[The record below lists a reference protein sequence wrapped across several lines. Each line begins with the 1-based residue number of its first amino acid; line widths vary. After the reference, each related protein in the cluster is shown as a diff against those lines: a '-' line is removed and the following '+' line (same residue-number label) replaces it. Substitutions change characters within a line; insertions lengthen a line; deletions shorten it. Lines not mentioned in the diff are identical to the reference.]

1 MRDMRI
7 VARCRRDQTLRF
19 NVRENKHKPRTGSV
33 SPTRTAFQSWPNC
46 KRLQSLNQPSCQP
59 TNQRRPSL
67 SHFHIEW
74 ISRATPAVNSQWEFA
89 PTRAG
94 LFFRLHIYIFWQS
107 AISPTLCIAP
117 LDLPTNLRDSP
128 VTFRKRSRPEPKV
141 TLDHLSR
148 RKTWRHNHWS

>member
-94 LFFRLHIYIFWQS
+94 LFFRLHIYILAECNLTHIMYSSTRFADQS
-107 AISPTLCIAP
+107 SGFTGDIPKEKPTRTESHP
-117 LDLPTNLRDSP
+117 WSP
-128 VTFRKRSRPEPKV
+128 VSPKDV
-141 TLDHLSR
+141 TS
-148 RKTWRHNHWS
+148 